1 MRDALS
7 VYRSLVARGAAP
19 ALTWY
24 GGDGR
29 IELSGRVAANHLAKI
44 CGYLL
49 DEIWLTPGQALHL
62 DLPAHWKQVL
72 WGLGGLLAGAT
83 VTCRGDAAPSASG
96 YATEGAGC
104 ASGID
109 ARRGSADGDSA
120 GGQAPACV
128 LVTDGPDSRAAQAA
142 QDVLALDLGPLA
154 MAWSG
159 PALPAGVHDAAAEVM
174 GSPDDLA
181 DELGFLS
188 SLAPPCAGVY
198 VGGLLAKEVKR
209 SLVELEAGAPTE
221 EDDFVA
227 LGYVEELLHQ
237 LASFLHRCG
246 ELLATVRYFEDRQ
259 ACACIVEDCGGSVL
273 DHTFVQDGWSGRE
286 IVLLHKSSI

>member
-142 QDVLALDLGPLA
+142 
-154 MAWSG
+154 
-159 PALPAGVHDAAAEVM
+159 
-174 GSPDDLA
+174 
-181 DELGFLS
+181 
-188 SLAPPCAGVY
+188 PPS
-198 VGGLLAKEVKR
+198 R
-209 SLVELEAGAPTE
+209 I
-221 EDDFVA
+221 
-227 LGYVEELLHQ
+227 
-237 LASFLHRCG
+237 
-246 ELLATVRYFEDRQ
+246 VRMLR
-259 ACACIVEDCGGSVL
+259 
-273 DHTFVQDGWSGRE
+273 
-286 IVLLHKSSI
+286 

>member
-174 GSPDDLA
+174 GSPDDLGGRRPPRA
-181 DELGFLS
+181 PAGRRSWSRRRPAPRWRRRSRRWGPNGS
-188 SLAPPCAGVY
+188 SSPRGRWTP
-198 VGGLLAKEVKR
+198 R
-209 SLVELEAGAPTE
+209 
-221 EDDFVA
+221 
-227 LGYVEELLHQ
+227 
-237 LASFLHRCG
+237 
-246 ELLATVRYFEDRQ
+246 
-259 ACACIVEDCGGSVL
+259 GSESQK
-273 DHTFVQDGWSGRE
+273 TSR
-286 IVLLHKSSI
+286 K

>member
-96 YATEGAGC
+96 YATEGVGC

-181 DELGFLS
+181 DETAHEASNAARWQASASRAGRPPLLVSPSPGAA
-188 SLAPPCAGVY
+188 LAAAVATMG
-198 VGGLLAKEVKR
+198 AER
-209 SLVELEAGAPTE
+209 LVVAEGAVDAE
-221 EDDFVA
+221 GIRIAEN
-227 LGYVEELLHQ
+227 L
-237 LASFLHRCG
+237 
-246 ELLATVRYFEDRQ
+246 
-259 ACACIVEDCGGSVL
+259 
-273 DHTFVQDGWSGRE
+273 
-286 IVLLHKSSI
+286 

>member
-1 MRDALS
+1 MRDAPS
-7 VYRSLVARGAAP
+7 VAP

-181 DELGFLS
+181 DETAHEASNAARWQASASRAGRPPRRRSQRRGTARPGPAS
-188 SLAPPCAGVY
+188 SGRPGRGGDDGVT
-198 VGGLLAKEVKR
+198 R
-209 SLVELEAGAPTE
+209 
-221 EDDFVA
+221 
-227 LGYVEELLHQ
+227 
-237 LASFLHRCG
+237 RCG
-246 ELLATVRYFEDRQ
+246 DRRRRR
-259 ACACIVEDCGGSVL
+259 AGGS
-273 DHTFVQDGWSGRE
+273 GRRRRRRACGAAR
-286 IVLLHKSSI
+286 SRASAGSAGCRWGPRPRPP

>member
-96 YATEGAGC
+96 HATKGAGC

-181 DELGFLS
+181 DETHEASNAARWQASASRAGRPPLLVSPSPGAA
-188 SLAPPCAGVY
+188 LAAAVATMG
-198 VGGLLAKEVKR
+198 AER
-209 SLVELEAGAPTE
+209 LVVAEGAVDAE
-221 EDDFVA
+221 GIRIAEN
-227 LGYVEELLHQ
+227 L
-237 LASFLHRCG
+237 
-246 ELLATVRYFEDRQ
+246 
-259 ACACIVEDCGGSVL
+259 
-273 DHTFVQDGWSGRE
+273 
-286 IVLLHKSSI
+286 